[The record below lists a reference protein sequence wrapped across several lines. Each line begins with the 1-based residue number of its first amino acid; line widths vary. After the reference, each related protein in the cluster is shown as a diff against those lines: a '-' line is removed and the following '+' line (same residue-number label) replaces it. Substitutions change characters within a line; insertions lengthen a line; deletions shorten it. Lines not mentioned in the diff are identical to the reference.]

1 MNLTQRIEQI
11 DLIGLNSLNKFKTS
25 YAELNALACYLD
37 LDFFQNK
44 NDFYLFKRKS
54 LIYKAK
60 SSKQIKEFLKSL
72 LKQRLDLKA
81 KKEAKKA
88 DFLRAKALKKEKHT
102 REIIR
107 ANQGGLF
114 SSEMLVS
121 YLAKRGGVKKP
132 PYENIRKETR

>member
-1 MNLTQRIEQI
+1 
-11 DLIGLNSLNKFKTS
+11 
-25 YAELNALACYLD
+25 
-37 LDFFQNK
+37 
-44 NDFYLFKRKS
+44 
-54 LIYKAK
+54 
-60 SSKQIKEFLKSL
+60 
-72 LKQRLDLKA
+72 LDLKA

>member
-1 MNLTQRIEQI
+1 MNLAQRIKQI

-25 YAELNALACYLD
+25 YVELNALACYLD

-60 SSKQIKEFLKSL
+60 SPKQIKEFLKSL
-72 LKQRLDLKA
+72 LKQKLDLKA

-121 YLAKRGGVKKP
+121 
-132 PYENIRKETR
+132 

>member
-1 MNLTQRIEQI
+1 MNLAQRIEQI

-25 YAELNALACYLD
+25 YVELNTLACYLD

-60 SSKQIKEFLKSL
+60 SPKQIKEFLKSL
-72 LKQRLDLKA
+72 LKQKLDLKA

-88 DFLRAKALKKEKHT
+88 DFLRAKALKKEKYT

-121 YLAKRGGVKKP
+121 
-132 PYENIRKETR
+132 

>member
-1 MNLTQRIEQI
+1 MNLAQRIEQI

-25 YAELNALACYLD
+25 
-37 LDFFQNK
+37 
-44 NDFYLFKRKS
+44 
-54 LIYKAK
+54 KAK

-121 YLAKRGGVKKP
+121 
-132 PYENIRKETR
+132 

>member
-1 MNLTQRIEQI
+1 MNLAQRIEQI
-11 DLIGLNSLNKFKTS
+11 DLMGLNSLNKFKTS
-25 YAELNALACYLD
+25 YVELNALACY

-60 SSKQIKEFLKSL
+60 SPKQIKEFLKSL
-72 LKQRLDLKA
+72 LKQKLDLKA

-121 YLAKRGGVKKP
+121 
-132 PYENIRKETR
+132 